1 VITSQAIDKIMV
13 GEDIQQQDLVISKL
27 PRQDIEEYSRK
38 RNHTCNSRAAR

>member
-27 PRQDIEEYSRK
+27 LRKDIEE
-38 RNHTCNSRAAR
+38 NSKELSIISL

>member
-27 PRQDIEEYSRK
+27 LRQDIEECSK
-38 RNHTCNSRAAR
+38 ELSIISL

>member
-27 PRQDIEEYSRK
+27 LRQDIEEYSK
-38 RNHTCNSRAAR
+38 ELSIISL

>member
-27 PRQDIEEYSRK
+27 LRQDIEE
-38 RNHTCNSRAAR
+38 NSKELSIISL